1 MYPPPPSPLSGRA
14 AAPPE
19 PAPPPQGFLPQG
31 PSAFPPPPAYFSSE
45 PRPPSVSLRTPQVG
59 GFPFSPQAQFS
70 TYAPARP
77 LPAGD
82 LHERSGGRVTF
93 SSAAAFQTCPNP
105 PVSHRLSATASSA
118 RLHAVN
124 ILRSGA
130 ERDCR
135 PSGTLRLS
143 QTAGGDGLSGEE
155 AVELGNFSGLRQP
168 ETGGPGLDALRLS
181 ESADPLSRSS
191 NAYDTRPGPQIHAHP
206 TPPFA
211 ASFSASA
218 QLNSASFNAASFNAA
233 SFNSASFNSASFNS
247 ASFNSASFNS
257 SSFASSFS
265 AATACAGAGGGFVA
279 ERGAEPGP
287 LSQVYVQ
294 GKNVYGGASQATQR
308 RAGGEA
314 ESLADR
320 REPAS
325 QAHLPQPPADGLFVP
340 RSASAHADYHF
351 PGVRTAHGGDDIPP
365 PPGCPE
371 VAPPGLGASFS
382 QRMHCA
388 SAEAAAAAA
397 VSVSRPLSGP
407 RPEGGEKADTE
418 REEDLPCFY
427 DSARDPRAMYGA
439 RSRREGD
446 GGEAVQAAF
455 PVSAGKRSFD
465 LRTTEEVGDRRLPS
479 SAVKIDGDPGSSR
492 EAHAKKDWRPLD
504 LLSLQLEPTERSDD
518 ALQSPL
524 LPDIDSL
531 CDPYANSS
539 PFSLDGSTP
548 VDSAD
553 EAGLGP
559 DSLEKRTNRDRSLL
573 AEKARLGEGERPEK
587 QTQRDRSRRLYSCV
601 DPLQAVWRLPL
612 ERFNPLLLIPRIIC
626 EAEGWLPGTT
636 RLAAYGLPPDLS
648 ASMLCELLLNL
659 FFTAA
664 GVSGASASLASA
676 APAPLAAS
684 VGEDPTADDVG
695 FLSLYDP
702 LLPPSS
708 LPPSARS
715 SLVDSKQERDEGG
728 VWRLAHAQSKRGVS
742 ATSLGSAFSPRF
754 ASPKK
759 PDFFVG
765 PRPAEKPL
773 ASHAEAVGLESV
785 ERVSFRDDASEK
797 FPLSDDLV
805 SPLFPALI
813 CHPGAAF
820 ARPAGRQASR
830 GPGRDEEK
838 PKAPTDLGARVD
850 SELLTNWKRQG
861 GRELGTHALD
871 LLRSQR
877 KVDSETR
884 DAPAMALL
892 TFATE
897 HDAKRFWLVFST
909 GACQAYGYTV
919 LLSPDPSG
927 LGVYTEALASSVALP
942 ELRARVEALGPF
954 PLQRQAGVSKPAS
967 PSAAL
972 PFSVPR
978 PLRPSVSSVAAVS
991 SSVSSSVS
999 AASCAKPI
1007 VAECPLVSSE
1017 SLALARDAAVAL
1029 NAACRWHEKSQ
1040 KCELLFPSEEALLL
1054 PCVALHTFP
1063 PASQGLPVTALLLA
1077 VPVQRL
1083 SSSSSSSSPSSFSP
1097 PGPEEGDA
1105 KSGEKV
1111 EVRLLPVA
1119 VRDLC
1124 RKKDTGAGSSLLAL
1138 APLGSSRGP
1147 GKAAALAGLG
1157 GSPGHLAKAAPRQD
1171 EPLEEPLNAAAAVP
1185 GSAVSGKGAK
1195 ETPVSSETVGVAGSP
1210 KPAVASGDGDAA
1222 GGAEKRTPG
1231 EGPKAGG
1238 PLGERR
1244 SEERQTGKGEEKGKQ
1259 VSALARGVKPPPVV
1273 AQRSNVCAA
1282 KKRPGAPAGTSGLA
1296 SRGVGS
1302 GPSGLEK
1309 GASVSEE
1316 VKSKEERQGKTPTPA
1331 PVGGLSLPSAS
1342 PGPASVARTGS
1353 AGIRAPAAK
1362 SAIGRGFVGTPQTPE
1377 GATQR
1382 GGASLGALAGKGEG
1396 PKGPKGA
1403 SEGSKGASEGPV
1415 GRVGSSREERGEE
1428 QRRGGSVKKDYKRG
1442 RTRRRVLSES
1452 ESSSESSES
1461 SDSSNSSD
1469 SSSSDPS
1476 SSEDEDSRNEEKRP
1490 DVPIKR
1496 HRLVRRQRE
1505 EQTEQ
1510 EGGEAD
1516 AEKEKGKDE
1525 TKERRG
1531 GSEDNEGK
1539 EAKEG
1544 KEERVQERLE
1554 TGGLQ
1559 RSASLCLAAKDEDAG
1574 PQPALLAEAETGDVQ
1589 DDRSAQG
1596 SEEEK
1601 VGGRGKRRRGGA
1613 PGRGRKRGRG
1623 RRDDAAKATTP
1634 QPPPKVEAK
1643 RRGRSGRRASPSG
1656 LVAAE
1661 GQAPEGEDEALTS
1674 ASGASFSQEKGAS
1687 FIETPLLPA
1696 DVRLCFSPARSTSGN
1711 ATASPPSRSFPSERI
1726 PRDSGGVGDSS
1737 CGGGGSSPGAKTPV
1751 DGVREEGG
1759 GRQSE
1764 TPVSLAPSGRGR
1776 GKRRRSEGNP
1786 PPRRSVRLRGE
1797 TSSPPFLRVSQAPS
1811 FPAVLASPPS
1821 VSSPVSVGRGVEAD
1835 LLEDRGRGPVGS
1847 DSPFAVSLFVDGEGE
1862 ASPGGGLSAAA
1873 SDSRRD
1879 PAGGDE
1885 DGDRRGDSHPASG
1898 AAVEPNTPGR
1908 LADRA
1913 AAEEVD
1919 AAESPPKRKGKN
1931 LRV

>member
-14 AAPPE
+14 AGPPE
-19 PAPPPQGFLPQG
+19 AAPPPQGFLPQG
-31 PSAFPPPPAYFSSE
+31 PSAFPRPPAYFSSE
-45 PRPPSVSLRTPQVG
+45 PQLPSASHRNPQIR
-59 GFPFSPQAQFS
+59 GFPFSPQTQFS
-70 TYAPARP
+70 PYAPARP

-82 LHERSGGRVTF
+82 PHERSGGRVTF
-93 SSAAAFQTCPNP
+93 SSAASFQACPNP
-105 PVSHRLSATASSA
+105 PVSHRVSATASSA
-118 RLHAVN
+118 RVHAAN
-124 ILRSGA
+124 IARGGA
-130 ERDCR
+130 EREGR
-135 PSGTLRLS
+135 HSGTLRLS
-143 QTAGGDGLSGEE
+143 QTAGGDGLSGED
-155 AVELGNFSGLRQP
+155 AGELGKFSGLRQP

-181 ESADPLSRSS
+181 ESADPRSRSS
-191 NAYDTRPGPQIHAHP
+191 NSYETRPGPQIHAHP

-211 ASFSASA
+211 TSFSASA
-218 QLNSASFNAASFNAA
+218 QLNSS

-247 ASFNSASFNS
+247 SSFNSSSFNS

-279 ERGAEPGP
+279 ERAAEPGP
-287 LSQVYVQ
+287 LAQVYVQ
-294 GKNVYGGASQATQR
+294 GKNVYGGASQAIQR

-314 ESLADR
+314 EGLADR
-320 REPAS
+320 REPPS
-325 QAHLPQPPADGLFVP
+325 QAPVPQPPADGLFVP
-340 RSASAHADYHF
+340 RSASAHVDYHF
-351 PGVRTAHGGDDIPP
+351 SGVRTAHGGDDIPP
-365 PPGCPE
+365 PPSCPE
-371 VAPPGLGASFS
+371 VAPPVLGASFT

-388 SAEAAAAAA
+388 SAEAAAAA
-397 VSVSRPLSGP
+397 VSASRPLSGP
-407 RPEGGEKADTE
+407 RPEGGEKADRE
-418 REEDLPCFY
+418 REEDLSCFY
-427 DSARDPRAMYGA
+427 DSARDPRALYGA
-439 RSRREGD
+439 RSRRAGD

-455 PVSAGKRSFD
+455 PFSAGKRSFD

-479 SAVKIDGDPGSSR
+479 SAVKIEGDPGSSR
-492 EAHAKKDWRPLD
+492 ETHAKKEWRPVD

-539 PFSLDGSTP
+539 PSSLDASTP

-553 EAGLGP
+553 ETGLGP
-559 DSLEKRTNRDRSLL
+559 DSLERRTNRDRCLLQNKCLL
-573 AEKARLGEGERPEK
+573 AEKACLREGERPEK
-587 QTQRDRSRRLYSCV
+587 QTQRDRSRKLYSCV

-636 RLAAYGLPPDLS
+636 TLAAYGLPPDLS

-684 VGEDPTADDVG
+684 AVEDPTADDVG

-715 SLVDSKQERDEGG
+715 SLGDSKQERDEGG

-742 ATSLGSAFSPRF
+742 AAALVSAFSPRF

-759 PDFFVG
+759 PEFFVG
-765 PRPAEKPL
+765 SRPAEKPL
-773 ASHAEAVGLESV
+773 AAHAEAVGLESV
-785 ERVSFRDDASEK
+785 ERVAFRDDASEK
-797 FPLSDDLV
+797 FPFSDDLV
-805 SPLFPALI
+805 SPLFPAFS
-813 CHPGAAF
+813 CHAGAAF
-820 ARPAGRQASR
+820 ARPPGRQALQ
-830 GPGRDEEK
+830 PGRDEEK
-838 PKAPTDLGARVD
+838 PKAAADLGACVG

-884 DAPAMALL
+884 DSPAMALL

-897 HDAKRFWLVFST
+897 QDAKRFWLVFST
-909 GACQAYGYTV
+909 GTCQAYGYTV

-927 LGVYTEALASSVALP
+927 LGVYMEALASSVALP

-954 PLQRQAGVSKPAS
+954 PLQRQTGVSKPAS

-972 PFSVPR
+972 PLSVPR
-978 PLRPSVSSVAAVS
+978 PLQPSVSSVAAVS
-991 SSVSSSVS
+991 AV
-999 AASCAKPI
+999 SCAKPI

-1017 SLALARDAAVAL
+1017 SLALAREAAAAL

-1063 PASQGLPVTALLLA
+1063 PASQGHTVTALLLA

-1083 SSSSSSSSPSSFSP
+1083 SSSSVSP

-1119 VRDLC
+1119 VKDLC
-1124 RKKDTGAGSSLLAL
+1124 RKKETGAGASLLPRAPL
-1138 APLGSSRGP
+1138 APSRGP
-1147 GKAAALAGLG
+1147 GKAGALAGPG
-1157 GSPGHLAKAAPRQD
+1157 GSPGHLAKAAPRDD
-1171 EPLEEPLNAAAAVP
+1171 EPIEEPLNAAAAVS

-1195 ETPVSSETVGVAGSP
+1195 ETPVSSKETVGATGSP
-1210 KPAVASGDGDAA
+1210 KPAVTSGGGDAVV
-1222 GGAEKRTPG
+1222 GAEKRTPG
-1231 EGPKAGG
+1231 EGPRAGE
-1238 PLGERR
+1238 PLGETP
-1244 SEERQTGKGEEKGKQ
+1244 SEERQTGKGEEKGRQ
-1259 VSALARGVKPPPVV
+1259 LSALARGGKPPPVV

-1282 KKRPGAPAGTSGLA
+1282 KKRPGAPAGAASFA

-1302 GPSGLEK
+1302 GPAGLGK

-1316 VKSKEERQGKTPTPA
+1316 VKPKEERQGKTPTPA

-1342 PGPASVARTGS
+1342 PGPSSLSRAGS

-1362 SAIGRGFVGTPQTPE
+1362 SAVGRGFAGTPQTPD

-1382 GGASLGALAGKGEG
+1382 GGASQGALAGKSE
-1396 PKGPKGA
+1396 GPKGA
-1403 SEGSKGASEGPV
+1403 SEGPKGAPEDPV
-1415 GRVGSSREERGEE
+1415 GRVGSNREEREE
-1428 QRRGGSVKKDYKRG
+1428 EGRRGGSVKKVNRKG

-1476 SSEDEDSRNEEKRP
+1476 SSEDEDSRKEEKRTGRASEKGP
-1490 DVPIKR
+1490 EVPVKR

-1510 EGGEAD
+1510 EEGGKAA
-1516 AEKEKGKDE
+1516 AEKEDE
-1525 TKERRG
+1525 KEETRERK
-1531 GSEDNEGK
+1531 EGK
-1539 EAKEG
+1539 EE
-1544 KEERVQERLE
+1544 KEERVQERLD

-1559 RSASLCLAAKDEDAG
+1559 RSAPLRLATKDEDAA
-1574 PQPALLAEAETGDVQ
+1574 PPPALLAEAETGDGQ

-1596 SEEEK
+1596 SEEEEK

-1623 RRDDAAKATTP
+1623 RRDDSAKAATP
-1634 QPPPKVEAK
+1634 QPTPKVEAK

-1661 GQAPEGEDEALTS
+1661 GHAPEGEDEALAS
-1674 ASGASFSQEKGAS
+1674 ASGASFSQEKGVS
-1687 FIETPLLPA
+1687 LIETPLLPA

-1711 ATASPPSRSFPSERI
+1711 ATASPPSRSLPSERNA
-1726 PRDSGGVGDSS
+1726 RDSGGVGDSS
-1737 CGGGGSSPGAKTPV
+1737 CGGGGFSPGARTPV

-1764 TPVSLAPSGRGR
+1764 TPVSLAQSGRGR

-1786 PPRRSVRLRGE
+1786 PPRRSIRLRGGD
-1797 TSSPPFLRVSQAPS
+1797 TSSPPFSRVSQAPS

-1821 VSSPVSVGRGVEAD
+1821 VCSPVSVGRGGEAD
-1835 LLEDRGRGPVGS
+1835 LLEGRTRGPVGS
-1847 DSPFAVSLFVDGEGE
+1847 DSPLSVSLFVDGEGE
-1862 ASPGGGLSAAA
+1862 ASPDGALPAAA
-1873 SDSRRD
+1873 RDSRRGLT
-1879 PAGGDE
+1879 AGDQ
-1885 DGDRRGDSHPASG
+1885 DGDRSGDSLPAAG
-1898 AAVEPNTPGR
+1898 AVVEPDTPGR

-1913 AAEEVD
+1913 AAREVD
-1919 AAESPPKRKGKN
+1919 VAESPPKRKGKS